1 MSVSMSG
8 GFHAANDRSVSASF
22 SAGVMRLQGLR
33 GHVRSIAGGGTHGRG
48 QVPVSGVRRRW
59 ANARHECFVMD
70 ASVSVR
76 TAETAEMDESRSRPR
91 RVGARLL
98 SPWPV
103 GAGRV

>member
-1 MSVSMSG
+1 MSASMSG

-76 TAETAEMDESRSRPR
+76 TAETAEMDDLGAPRPTTPS
-91 RVGARLL
+91 RLL
-98 SPWPV
+98 RP
-103 GAGRV
+103 A